1 MTAKI
6 MLRGGEGHILV
17 LETGENR
24 IEIVCYSV
32 EQAAD
37 LAAKLALVLA
47 RIERD

>member
-6 MLRGGEGHILV
+6 MLRGEGHILV

-24 IEIVCYSV
+24 IEIVCYSA